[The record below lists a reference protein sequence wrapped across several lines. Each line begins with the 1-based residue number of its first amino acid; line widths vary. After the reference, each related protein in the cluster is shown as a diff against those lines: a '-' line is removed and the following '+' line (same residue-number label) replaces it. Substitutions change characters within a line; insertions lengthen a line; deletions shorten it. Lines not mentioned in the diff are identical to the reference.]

1 MLRQG
6 GIYDGFRSVF
16 SLLFLWYLKNDIKA
30 AMVFFKNSFKVCWPN
45 DFSSIEAII
54 DFYINKKNTIG
65 FLISGGET
73 SAPIRDYAK
82 NSITGYN
89 NFGYDH
95 TTSFLKIADDF
106 TTPNYNINFEH
117 KFDTVGTTLNFSA
130 DYSDFKETLSRLNE
144 NYFLNAY
151 NTETS
156 PAKIFKSLTNT
167 EIKILTQKIDF
178 SKNFKKNL
186 LFECGVKATIVQN
199 KNNYLFERKNIIT
212 GAFEND
218 TTISNK
224 YLYDEK
230 IFAGYFNLKKDFK
243 YTTLQIGG
251 RLENTI
257 VDANNDLSFKLKR
270 NYFNFFP
277 NVSIDYHKSSKHGLQ
292 LNFSERIDRPSYKDV
307 NPYLAYQDFF
317 YAIKG
322 NPSLFPQINYSGSF
336 AYIYKQMLYNTVGYY
351 LNTNYMLNIDY
362 KFDTSNLI
370 TNTLLNIKAN
380 SGYFYNL
387 YYQKQLNSWWNI
399 TLSGDVFYQIF
410 NGNINN
416 APFDRTLYGY
426 DFSFNNDFVVFKE
439 LKIQLNG
446 YYYSPTIYGI
456 TNSSNFWWVD
466 LAVKKAY
473 LKDNLIF
480 NVSFSDIFH
489 TNYYSTKTKFQDQEY
504 FFRNVRDTRRVSFS
518 IIYKFGKVKVNGR
531 QSLSNDNEKVRLD
544 SQLKK

>member
-1 MLRQG
+1 
-6 GIYDGFRSVF
+6 
-16 SLLFLWYLKNDIKA
+16 
-30 AMVFFKNSFKVCWPN
+30 
-45 DFSSIEAII
+45 
-54 DFYINKKNTIG
+54 
-65 FLISGGET
+65 
-73 SAPIRDYAK
+73 
-82 NSITGYN
+82 
-89 NFGYDH
+89 
-95 TTSFLKIADDF
+95 
-106 TTPNYNINFEH
+106 
-117 KFDTVGTTLNFSA
+117 
-130 DYSDFKETLSRLNE
+130 
-144 NYFLNAY
+144 
-151 NTETS
+151 
-156 PAKIFKSLTNT
+156 
-167 EIKILTQKIDF
+167 
-178 SKNFKKNL
+178 
-186 LFECGVKATIVQN
+186 
-199 KNNYLFERKNIIT
+199 
-212 GAFEND
+212 
-218 TTISNK
+218 
-224 YLYDEK
+224 
-230 IFAGYFNLKKDFK
+230 
-243 YTTLQIGG
+243 
-251 RLENTI
+251 
-257 VDANNDLSFKLKR
+257 
-270 NYFNFFP
+270 
-277 NVSIDYHKSSKHGLQ
+277 
-292 LNFSERIDRPSYKDV
+292 
-307 NPYLAYQDFF
+307 
-317 YAIKG
+317 
-322 NPSLFPQINYSGSF
+322 
-336 AYIYKQMLYNTVGYY
+336 
-351 LNTNYMLNIDY
+351 MLNIDY